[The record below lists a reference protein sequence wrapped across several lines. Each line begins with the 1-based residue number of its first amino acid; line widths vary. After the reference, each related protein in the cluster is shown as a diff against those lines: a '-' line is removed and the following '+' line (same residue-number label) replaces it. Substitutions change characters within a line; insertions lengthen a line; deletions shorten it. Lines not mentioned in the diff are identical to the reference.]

1 MPLLFG
7 ILTALVLATSTW
19 IGFKNQK
26 EYEKQIQA
34 RIFQEKDFAARVK
47 DLDKL
52 TADWEDTIKRKE
64 TLIAENEVLTDEIA
78 ELESKITAIKAEIA
92 QKDAKKK
99 QLEAEVLAATEV
111 MDKVGG
117 VRALV
122 PKIRGLRSDIAAL
135 EAEIEEGNTTLSN
148 LKQTKADTEAS
159 IAKNEER
166 VEFETTGKSQPFLST
181 TIKTVYASWGFVTL
195 NGGDI
200 QGVVPGSTL
209 SVMRGDDVV
218 AKLKVTTVEPNR
230 AAADI
235 MVESMAADVILMGGD
250 KVVPEAIP
258 APAPEPAP
266 EKKVTAN

>member
-7 ILTALVLATSTW
+7 ILTAVVLAVSTW
-19 IGFKNQK
+19 IGYKNQAEYKNQIELRKVEERNFDK
-26 EYEKQIQA
+26 EVENLKVATKKWNEAI
-34 RIFQEKDFAARVK
+34 E
-47 DLDKL
+47 L
-52 TADWEDTIKRKE
+52 KE
-64 TLIAENEVLTDEIA
+64 GLIADNKVLTTEIA
-78 ELESKITAIKAEIA
+78 ELESQIREVKSEIA
-92 QKDAKKK
+92 QKESKKR

-122 PKIRGLRSDIAAL
+122 PKIKGLRADIATL
-135 EAEIEEGNTTLSN
+135 EADIESGNTTLSN
-148 LKQTKADTEAS
+148 LKQTKADTETS

-181 TIKTVYASWGFVTL
+181 TIKTVYSSWGFVTL

-209 SVMRGDDVV
+209 VVVRGGDTV

-235 MVESMAADVILMGGD
+235 ILDSIAADVILMGGD
-250 KVVPEAIP
+250 KVVPDVL
-258 APAPEPAP
+258 PEPV
-266 EKKVTAN
+266 KNVTAN